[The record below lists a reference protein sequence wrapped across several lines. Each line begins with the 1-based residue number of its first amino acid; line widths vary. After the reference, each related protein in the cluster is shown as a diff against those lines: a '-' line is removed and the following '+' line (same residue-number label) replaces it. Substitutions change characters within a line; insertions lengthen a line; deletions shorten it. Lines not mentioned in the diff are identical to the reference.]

1 MKNENEER
9 KKEKKFRNLDRFKII
24 SNENDVFHDCES
36 ISSKKVMT
44 DGW

>member
-1 MKNENEER
+1 MKTKKER
-9 KKEKKFRNLDRFKII
+9 KKKKFRNLDRFKII